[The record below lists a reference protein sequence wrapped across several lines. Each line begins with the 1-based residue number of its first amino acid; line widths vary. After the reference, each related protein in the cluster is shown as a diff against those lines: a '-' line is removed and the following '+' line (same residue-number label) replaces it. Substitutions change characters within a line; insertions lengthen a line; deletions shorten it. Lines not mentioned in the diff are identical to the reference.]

1 MDPRDEVREFLSS
14 RRARLSPAEVGLPP
28 STGRRRVPGLRRDEV
43 AVLAG
48 VSSEY
53 YARLERGN
61 LAGASDAV
69 LDALAAALRLDEA
82 ETLHLRHLA
91 HAANRPAR
99 RRREPARAAS
109 VPVSVQRV
117 LDSMTATPA
126 YVTDSR
132 RDIVATNALAR
143 ELHAPVHDFARATG
157 TAPNTARFAFLD
169 PAARRYYVDWDDV
182 SRAVV
187 AALHGAAGRNPY
199 DKALSDLV
207 GELSTRS
214 ERFRELWATRDVR
227 VHRAGLKRMRHPDV
241 GVLALDYDVM
251 ELAQEPGL
259 ALVAYSAAPG
269 SPAADALALLASLAA
284 TRDADAVAEVAGA
297 AGAPDGSVADRA
309 TGV

>member
-1 MDPRDEVREFLSS
+1 MDHRDEVRDFLAS
-14 RRARLSPAEVGLPP
+14 RRARLTPADVGLPP

-53 YARLERGN
+53 YARLERGD

-91 HAANRPAR
+91 HTAGQPAR
-99 RRREPARAAS
+99 KRRPVTRAVT

-126 YVTDSR
+126 YVTDGR
-132 RDIVATNALAR
+132 AAIVATNALAR

-169 PAARRYYVDWDDV
+169 PAARRFYVDWDDV
-182 SRAVV
+182 SRASV

-227 VHRAGLKRMRHPDV
+227 VHRAGLKRLRHPEI

-284 TRDADAVAEVAGA
+284 TRDADSGVTA
-297 AGAPDGSVADRA
+297 VADRA
-309 TGV
+309 AGA